1 MRYAKPIGCTLTA
14 PWNLLAAI
22 SAVIVPS
29 AGSTQT
35 FPSSPHTSPLALT
48 DDYAMSALTVGYL
61 GKPDQICSLRDF
73 LRMTRTKP

>member
-48 DDYAMSALTVGYL
+48 DDYAMSALTVA
-61 GKPDQICSLRDF
+61 IWVNR
-73 LRMTRTKP
+73 TRFAHCETFSG